1 MGVME
6 KEKGSCPRCHGFM
19 VPVILEGSETV
30 VLDRRERP
38 GRRCINCG
46 ECIDPLILAN
56 RRDAEPRVRIHHM
69 HHNQGGHHG

>member
-1 MGVME
+1 MGVTA
-6 KEKGSCPRCHGFM
+6 KEKRSCPRCHGFM

-30 VLDRRERP
+30 VLDWRERP

-46 ECIDPLILAN
+46 ECIDPLILSN
-56 RRDAEPRVRIHHM
+56 RRAAEPRVRIQHM